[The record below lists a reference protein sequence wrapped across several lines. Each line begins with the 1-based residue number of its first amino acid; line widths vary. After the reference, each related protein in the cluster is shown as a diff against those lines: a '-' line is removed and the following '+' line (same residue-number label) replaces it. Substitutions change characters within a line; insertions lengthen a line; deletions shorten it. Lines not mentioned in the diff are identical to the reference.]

1 MIPAGAAAGKN
12 TRIVAGGTH
21 RQNVCVCAVEQN
33 FTSERVRHV
42 LEFDEYK
49 LELEK
54 YKGAVEELGESL

>member
-1 MIPAGAAAGKN
+1 MCLYAA
-12 TRIVAGGTH
+12 
-21 RQNVCVCAVEQN
+21 EQN

>member
-1 MIPAGAAAGKN
+1 MRKWEKIQKLLRAGRIEKNICGYAA
-12 TRIVAGGTH
+12 
-21 RQNVCVCAVEQN
+21 EQN